1 MTRLKR
7 RTTCSSFRPP
17 PTPPKALIT
26 AFIHWLILCSLWL
39 FLAACTP
46 IHIPTSDITPPPE
59 TPSPVDSPAPL
70 VLPAAPAAP
79 ADTPTIAAPAD
90 TPLPEGGSI
99 AIGAVGNGEF
109 EVNTLPVFL
118 QSGLYESLLRPNP
131 ATGALEPGL
140 AEAWQVSNDATT
152 LTFRLRP
159 NLRWSNG
166 DRLTADDVV
175 ATINAFSSPNFRG
188 TPVTDF
194 GTLAS
199 VTAPDDRTVRLVL
212 REPYCPA
219 LTGVGTMTVLPRAAA
234 TSANFPRLKP
244 EEWVGAGPLKLQS
257 SNGNQY
263 VLVPNSHYYRGTAHI
278 AGWTLRLFADAA
290 ALRAAMA
297 AKQIDVM
304 AAAPGE
310 YNAIKNL
317 DGLTVLPVNAPV
329 VVTLLFNYESLA
341 LNDGRVRQALAYG
354 IDRQVLL
361 DDLAGHAQLVDG
373 SMLPGYWIK
382 PSDLPRFP
390 LDISRAKQL
399 LSDAG
404 WRSSGNGTVSKDGK
418 PLTMELWTEADDPV
432 LEPIAFRL
440 REMIATL
447 GIQTQLQLDDRTGW
461 VTRAF
466 QHRFDM
472 LLVTRKIPLDPDQ
485 RWYWQTDQNAKGS
498 GFNFG
503 SYASGRVDSLIRESL
518 RVGACEPA
526 GRAALAAEINRNL
539 ITDAPALF
547 LLTPKKYLVTRDRVL
562 KPYPSTFAGDYWN
575 LNEWHVKP

>member
-1 MTRLKR
+1 MTRLR
-7 RTTCSSFRPP
+7 HRISFSICRLHPTTRNPLAS
-17 PTPPKALIT
+17 LIVL
-26 AFIHWLILCSLWL
+26 WLILSSLLL
-39 FLAACTP
+39 FPAACAP
-46 IHIPTSDITPPPE
+46 IRIPTSDITPPPTE
-59 TPSPVDSPAPL
+59 APSPTDSPVP
-70 VLPAAPAAP
+70 PAAPVVA
-79 ADTPTIAAPAD
+79 PTISAPD
-90 TPLPEGGSI
+90 ETPLPEGGTI
-99 AIGAVGNGEF
+99 AIGAVGNGDY
-109 EVNTLPVFL
+109 EVNTLPAFL

-152 LTFRLRP
+152 ITFRLRP

-175 ATINAFSSPNFRG
+175 ATINAFSNPNFRG

-194 GTLAS
+194 GALAN
-199 VTAPDDRTVRLVL
+199 VTAPDERTVRLVL

-219 LTGVGTMTVLPRAAA
+219 LTGVGTMALLPRAAA

-244 EEWVGAGPLKLQS
+244 DEWVGAGPLKLQS
-257 SNGNQY
+257 SNGSQF
-263 VLVPNSHYYRGTAHI
+263 VLVPNSYYNRGAAHI
-278 AGWTLRLFADAA
+278 ARWTLRLFPDTAT
-290 ALRAAMA
+290 LRAAMA

-317 DGLTVLPVNAPV
+317 DGLTVLPVNAPL

-354 IDRQVLL
+354 IDRQLLL
-361 DDLAGHAQLVDG
+361 DDLGGHAQLVDG
-373 SMLPGYWIK
+373 SILPGYWVK
-382 PSDLPRFP
+382 PTDLPRFP
-390 LDISRAKQL
+390 IDLSRAKQL
-399 LSDAG
+399 LADAG
-404 WRSSGNGTVSKDGK
+404 WRNGANGVVSKEGK

-432 LEPIAFRL
+432 LEPLAFRL
-440 REMIATL
+440 REMVASL
-447 GIQTQLQLDDRTGW
+447 GIQTQLQLDDRPGW

-472 LLVTRKIPLDPDQ
+472 LLVARKIPLDPDQ
-485 RWYWQTDQNAKGS
+485 RWYWKTDQNTKGS

-503 SYASGRVDSLIRESL
+503 SYASGRVDSLMQESL

-526 GRAALAAEINRNL
+526 GRAALSAEINRNL

-562 KPYPSTFAGDYWN
+562 QPYPSTFAGDYWN
-575 LNEWHVKP
+575 LNEWHVNP